1 MSGEGQTEARP
12 AKAVVENEPADDDAL
27 AIIAEEAD
35 VAEFGIAVSAQP
47 EIRPEDAD
55 AGNAAD
61 NAEDSGDVVPDERE
75 SGLFPEGSSFRYQYA
90 DGTFAV
96 DTWVVAD
103 DVRYYFGADGLAV
116 AGRQKIEDCWYFF
129 DDGCRMQTG
138 WVTWKNGTKSFFDW
152 DGRALTGWRSF
163 NGVKYYFD
171 PSTAMSLRWSQKL
184 DGSWYYF
191 DSDSKM
197 VKGWVTW
204 KNGTKSFFDWD
215 GRALTGWRSFNGVK
229 YYFDPSTA
237 MSLRWSQKL
246 DGSWY
251 YFDSDSKMVK
261 GWVTWKNGTK
271 SFFDWDG
278 RALTGWRSFNGVKYY
293 FDPSTAMS
301 LRWSQKLDGRWYYF
315 DSASRMT
322 RGIVTWKDG
331 TKSYYDSQGRETGDW
346 IQSDGAW
353 YYFDWS
359 DGKAVRWHQKIDG
372 HWYYFDSDYQMH
384 KGWLKWSGVQKWSYF
399 YSNGQQAFGTQ
410 IIGGYRYVFDSNG
423 ETSAKPVTLP
433 AGQLAMW
440 NKAQNYYSNT
450 NYIILVNSRTHKVGV
465 FRGSSY
471 NWEPVWYWDCTTG
484 APGSPTV
491 KGTFTVGSRGKSF
504 GSGYTCWYWTQFYG
518 NYLFHSVLY
527 QPGSMSRIQDGRLGI
542 SASHGCVRLD
552 IECARWIYNNIPRG
566 TRVVSY

>member
-1 MSGEGQTEARP
+1 MEKRERSIAAPLPRTGVSLLLAALLCLSVPAAAQAAEADGGEGAASQTPVVVEDAPTADVDGAAEDSVDGNGAQEVPEPPAADGDDGEVAPDADRP
-12 AKAVVENEPADDDAL
+12 AAEPEPTLPADVPTADAADDAGDADGTDGDADEPAPGLQPEGASFRYRYED
-27 AIIAEEAD
+27 
-35 VAEFGIAVSAQP
+35 GTYAVSAW
-47 EIRPEDAD
+47 
-55 AGNAAD
+55 
-61 NAEDSGDVVPDERE
+61 VTE
-75 SGLFPEGSSFRYQYA
+75 SGE
-90 DGTFAV
+90 
-96 DTWVVAD
+96 
-103 DVRYYFGADGLAV
+103 RYYFGDDGLAV
-116 AGRQKIEDCWYFF
+116 SGRQKIDGAWYWFG
-129 DDGCRMQTG
+129 DDCRMQTG
-138 WVTWKNGTKSFFDW
+138 WITWGNGTKSFFDW

-184 DGSWYYF
+184 GGSWYYF

-246 DGSWY
+246 G
-251 YFDSDSKMVK
+251 
-261 GWVTWKNGTK
+261 
-271 SFFDWDG
+271 
-278 RALTGWRSFNGVKYY
+278 
-293 FDPSTAMS
+293 
-301 LRWSQKLDGRWYYF
+301 GRWYYF
-315 DSASRMT
+315 NSSSQMVK
-322 RGIVTWKDG
+322 GIVTWKDG
-331 TKSYYDSQGRETGDW
+331 TKSYYDAQGRETGGW
-346 IQSDGAW
+346 VQSGGAW

-359 DGKAVRWHQKIDG
+359 DGKAVRWHQKIG
-372 HWYYFDSDYQMH
+372 SHWYYFDSDYQMH
-384 KGWLKWSGVQKWSYF
+384 TGWLKWSGVQKWSYF
-399 YSNGQQAFGTQ
+399 YESGRQAFGSQ
-410 IIGGYRYVFDSNG
+410 VIGGYRYTFDGNG
-423 ETSAKPVTLP
+423 ETSTKPVVLP

-440 NKAQNYYSNT
+440 SKAQNYYSNT
-450 NYIILVNSRTHKVGV
+450 NYIIMVNNSTHKVGV

-471 NWEPVWYWDCTTG
+471 NWEPVWYWNCTTG
-484 APGSPTV
+484 ASVSPTV
-491 KGTFTVGSRGKSF
+491 RGTYTVGSRGMSF

-527 QPGSMSRIQDGRLGI
+527 QPGSMTRIQDGRLGI

>member
-1 MSGEGQTEARP
+1 MKKREWGALSFRVRKGTSLFFAGLLCFAMPAMAHAVEMSGEGQTEARP

-75 SGLFPEGSSFRYQYA
+75 RGLFPEGSSFRYQYA

-129 DDGCRMQTG
+129 DDGCRMQT
-138 WVTWKNGTKSFFDW
+138 
-152 DGRALTGWRSF
+152 
-163 NGVKYYFD
+163 
-171 PSTAMSLRWSQKL
+171 
-184 DGSWYYF
+184 
-191 DSDSKM
+191 
-197 VKGWVTW
+197 GWVTW

>member
-1 MSGEGQTEARP
+1 MKKREWGALSFRVRKGTSLFFAGLLCFAMPAMAHAVEMSGEGQTEARP

-246 DGSWY
+246 DG
-251 YFDSDSKMVK
+251 
-261 GWVTWKNGTK
+261 
-271 SFFDWDG
+271 
-278 RALTGWRSFNGVKYY
+278 
-293 FDPSTAMS
+293 
-301 LRWSQKLDGRWYYF
+301 RWYYF

-331 TKSYYDSQGRETGDW
+331 TKSYYDSQGRETGGW

>member
-1 MSGEGQTEARP
+1 MKKREWGALSFRVRKGTSLFFAGLLCFAMPAMAHAVEMSGEGQTGARP

-246 DGSWY
+246 DG
-251 YFDSDSKMVK
+251 
-261 GWVTWKNGTK
+261 
-271 SFFDWDG
+271 
-278 RALTGWRSFNGVKYY
+278 
-293 FDPSTAMS
+293 
-301 LRWSQKLDGRWYYF
+301 RWYYF

-331 TKSYYDSQGRETGDW
+331 TKSYYDSQGRETGGW

-372 HWYYFDSDYQMH
+372 HWYYFESDYQMH

>member
-1 MSGEGQTEARP
+1 MKKRERGALSLWARKGTSLFLAGLLCFSTPAMAYAAEMNGEGQAGAQPAEA
-12 AKAVVENEPADDDAL
+12 VMEDEPADGDVL
-27 AIIAEEAD
+27 TIGTEEAD
-35 VAEFGIAVSAQP
+35 VAEFDGAVSAQP
-47 EIRPEDAD
+47 VIQPEDAD
-55 AGNAAD
+55 AENAAD
-61 NAEDSGDVVPDERE
+61 DAEDSGDVVPDERE
-75 SGLFPEGSSFRYQYA
+75 GGLLPEGSSFRYQYA
-90 DGTFAV
+90 DGSFAV
-96 DTWVVAD
+96 KDWAIVD
-103 DVRYYFGADGLAV
+103 DARYYFGSDGLAV
-116 AGRQKIEDCWYFF
+116 AGRQKIGDCWYFF
-129 DDGCRMQTG
+129 DDECRMQTG
-138 WVTWKNGTKSFFDW
+138 WVTWKDGTKSFFDW

-184 DGSWYYF
+184 G
-191 DSDSKM
+191 
-197 VKGWVTW
+197 
-204 KNGTKSFFDWD
+204 
-215 GRALTGWRSFNGVK
+215 
-229 YYFDPSTA
+229 
-237 MSLRWSQKL
+237 
-246 DGSWY
+246 GSWY

-322 RGIVTWKDG
+322 KGIVTWKDG
-331 TKSYYDSQGRETGDW
+331 TKSYYDSQGRETGGW

-353 YYFDWS
+353 YYFAWS

-372 HWYYFDSDYQMH
+372 HWYYFDSDCRMH
-384 KGWLKWSGVQKWSYF
+384 TGWLKWSGVQKWSYF

-410 IIGGYRYVFDSNG
+410 IIGGCRYVFDSNG
-423 ETSAKPVTLP
+423 ETSTKPVTLP

-471 NWEPVWYWDCTTG
+471 NWEPIWYWDCTTG

>member
-1 MSGEGQTEARP
+1 MKKREWGALSFRVRKGTSLFFAGLLCFAMPAMAHAVEMSGEGQTEARP

-129 DDGCRMQTG
+129 DDGCRMQT
-138 WVTWKNGTKSFFDW
+138 
-152 DGRALTGWRSF
+152 
-163 NGVKYYFD
+163 
-171 PSTAMSLRWSQKL
+171 
-184 DGSWYYF
+184 
-191 DSDSKM
+191 
-197 VKGWVTW
+197 GWVTW

>member
-1 MSGEGQTEARP
+1 MKKREWGALSFRVRKGTSLFFAGLLCFAMPAMAHAVEMSGEGQTEARP

-246 DGSWY
+246 DG
-251 YFDSDSKMVK
+251 
-261 GWVTWKNGTK
+261 
-271 SFFDWDG
+271 
-278 RALTGWRSFNGVKYY
+278 
-293 FDPSTAMS
+293 
-301 LRWSQKLDGRWYYF
+301 RWYYF

-331 TKSYYDSQGRETGDW
+331 TKSYYDSQGRETGGW

-527 QPGSMSRIQDGRLGI
+527 QPGSMSRIRDGRLGI

>member
-1 MSGEGQTEARP
+1 MEKRERGALSFRARRNAGLFLVGLLCLSMPAIAHAAEMEEGEEIGALLVE
-12 AKAVVENEPADDDAL
+12 AVVEDGLVNIDAPTGGTE
-27 AIIAEEAD
+27 AAD
-35 VAEFGIAVSAQP
+35 VVGPDNAASQLDVQP
-47 EIRPEDAD
+47 EGADVENGAANTEDEDDGD
-55 AGNAAD
+55 AAPG
-61 NAEDSGDVVPDERE
+61 ERE

-90 DGTFAV
+90 DGTFAI

-103 DVRYYFGADGLAV
+103 DVRYYFGSDGLAV
-116 AGRQKIEDCWYFF
+116 AGRQKIGDCWYFF

-138 WVTWKNGTKSFFDW
+138 WVTWKD
-152 DGRALTGWRSF
+152 
-163 NGVKYYFD
+163 
-171 PSTAMSLRWSQKL
+171 
-184 DGSWYYF
+184 
-191 DSDSKM
+191 
-197 VKGWVTW
+197 
-204 KNGTKSFFDWD
+204 
-215 GRALTGWRSFNGVK
+215 
-229 YYFDPSTA
+229 
-237 MSLRWSQKL
+237 
-246 DGSWY
+246 
-251 YFDSDSKMVK
+251 
-261 GWVTWKNGTK
+261 GTK

-331 TKSYYDSQGRETGDW
+331 TKSYYDSQGRETGGW
-346 IQSDGAW
+346 VQSDGAW

-384 KGWLKWSGVQKWSYF
+384 TGWLKWSGVQKWSYF
-399 YSNGQQAFGTQ
+399 YDNGQQAFGTQ
-410 IIGGYRYVFDSNG
+410 IIGGCRYVFDSNG
-423 ETSAKPVTLP
+423 ETSTKPVTLP

-527 QPGSMSRIQDGRLGI
+527 QPGSMSRIQDGRLSI

>member
-1 MSGEGQTEARP
+1 MKKRERGALSLWARKGTSLFLAGLLCFSMPAMAYAAEMNGEGQAGAQPAEA
-12 AKAVVENEPADDDAL
+12 VMEDEPADGDVL
-27 AIIAEEAD
+27 TIGTEEAD
-35 VAEFGIAVSAQP
+35 VAEFDGAVSAQP
-47 EIRPEDAD
+47 VIQPEDAD
-55 AGNAAD
+55 AENAAD
-61 NAEDSGDVVPDERE
+61 DAEDSGDVVPDERE
-75 SGLFPEGSSFRYQYA
+75 GGLLPEGSSFRYQYA
-90 DGTFAV
+90 DGSFAV
-96 DTWVVAD
+96 KDWAIVD
-103 DVRYYFGADGLAV
+103 DARYYFGSDGLAV
-116 AGRQKIEDCWYFF
+116 AGRQKIGDCWYYF
-129 DDGCRMQTG
+129 DDECRMQTG
-138 WVTWKNGTKSFFDW
+138 WVTWKDGTKSFFDW

-184 DGSWYYF
+184 G
-191 DSDSKM
+191 
-197 VKGWVTW
+197 
-204 KNGTKSFFDWD
+204 
-215 GRALTGWRSFNGVK
+215 
-229 YYFDPSTA
+229 
-237 MSLRWSQKL
+237 
-246 DGSWY
+246 GSWY

-322 RGIVTWKDG
+322 KGIVTWKDG
-331 TKSYYDSQGRETGDW
+331 TKSYYDSRGRETGGW
-346 IQSDGAW
+346 VQSDGAW

-384 KGWLKWSGVQKWSYF
+384 TGWLKWDGVQKWSYF

-423 ETSAKPVTLP
+423 ETSTKPVTLP

-484 APGSPTV
+484 APSSPTV

-527 QPGSMSRIQDGRLGI
+527 QPGSMSHIQDGRLGI

>member
-1 MSGEGQTEARP
+1 MKKRERGALSLWARKGTSLFLAGLLCFSMPAMAYAAEMNGEGQAGAQPAEA
-12 AKAVVENEPADDDAL
+12 VMEDEPADGDVL
-27 AIIAEEAD
+27 TIGTEEAD
-35 VAEFGIAVSAQP
+35 VAEFDGAVSAQP
-47 EIRPEDAD
+47 VIQPEDAD
-55 AGNAAD
+55 AENAAD
-61 NAEDSGDVVPDERE
+61 DAEDSGDVVPDERE
-75 SGLFPEGSSFRYQYA
+75 GGLLPEGSSFRYQYA
-90 DGTFAV
+90 DGSFAV
-96 DTWVVAD
+96 KDWAIVD
-103 DVRYYFGADGLAV
+103 DARYYFGSDGLAV
-116 AGRQKIEDCWYFF
+116 AGRQKIGDCWYYF
-129 DDGCRMQTG
+129 DDECRMQTG
-138 WVTWKNGTKSFFDW
+138 WVTWKDGTKSFFDW

-184 DGSWYYF
+184 G
-191 DSDSKM
+191 
-197 VKGWVTW
+197 
-204 KNGTKSFFDWD
+204 
-215 GRALTGWRSFNGVK
+215 
-229 YYFDPSTA
+229 
-237 MSLRWSQKL
+237 
-246 DGSWY
+246 GSWY

-322 RGIVTWKDG
+322 KGIVTWKDG
-331 TKSYYDSQGRETGDW
+331 TKSYYDSQGRETGGW

-353 YYFDWS
+353 YYFAWS

-372 HWYYFDSDYQMH
+372 HWYYFDSDCRMH
-384 KGWLKWSGVQKWSYF
+384 TGWLKWSGVQKWSYF

-410 IIGGYRYVFDSNG
+410 IIGGCRYVFDSNG
-423 ETSAKPVTLP
+423 ETSTKPVTLP

-471 NWEPVWYWDCTTG
+471 NWEPIWYWDCTTG

>member
-1 MSGEGQTEARP
+1 MKKREWGALSFRVRKGTSLFFAGLLCFAMPAMAHAVEMSGEGQTEARP

-116 AGRQKIEDCWYFF
+116 AGSQKIEDCWYFF
-129 DDGCRMQTG
+129 DDGCRMQT
-138 WVTWKNGTKSFFDW
+138 
-152 DGRALTGWRSF
+152 
-163 NGVKYYFD
+163 
-171 PSTAMSLRWSQKL
+171 
-184 DGSWYYF
+184 
-191 DSDSKM
+191 
-197 VKGWVTW
+197 GWVTW

-331 TKSYYDSQGRETGDW
+331 TKSYYDSQGRETGGW

>member
-1 MSGEGQTEARP
+1 MKKREWGALSFRVRKGTSLFFAGLLCFAMPAMAHAVEMSGEGQTEARP

-246 DGSWY
+246 DG
-251 YFDSDSKMVK
+251 
-261 GWVTWKNGTK
+261 
-271 SFFDWDG
+271 
-278 RALTGWRSFNGVKYY
+278 
-293 FDPSTAMS
+293 
-301 LRWSQKLDGRWYYF
+301 RWYYF

-331 TKSYYDSQGRETGDW
+331 TKSYYDSQGRETGGW

-465 FRGSSY
+465 FRGNSY

>member
-1 MSGEGQTEARP
+1 MKKRERGALSLWARKGTSLFLAGLLCFSMPAMAYAAEMNGEGQAGAQPAEA
-12 AKAVVENEPADDDAL
+12 VMEDEPADGDVL
-27 AIIAEEAD
+27 TIGTEEAD
-35 VAEFGIAVSAQP
+35 VAEFDGAVSAQP
-47 EIRPEDAD
+47 VIQPEDAD
-55 AGNAAD
+55 AENAAD
-61 NAEDSGDVVPDERE
+61 DAEDSGDVVPDERE
-75 SGLFPEGSSFRYQYA
+75 GGLLPEGSSFRYQYA
-90 DGTFAV
+90 DGSFAV
-96 DTWVVAD
+96 KDWAIVD
-103 DVRYYFGADGLAV
+103 DARYYFGSDGLAV
-116 AGRQKIEDCWYFF
+116 AGRQKIGDCWYYF
-129 DDGCRMQTG
+129 DDECRMQTG
-138 WVTWKNGTKSFFDW
+138 WVTWKDGTKSFFDW

-184 DGSWYYF
+184 G
-191 DSDSKM
+191 
-197 VKGWVTW
+197 
-204 KNGTKSFFDWD
+204 
-215 GRALTGWRSFNGVK
+215 
-229 YYFDPSTA
+229 
-237 MSLRWSQKL
+237 
-246 DGSWY
+246 GSWY

-322 RGIVTWKDG
+322 KGIVTWKDG
-331 TKSYYDSQGRETGDW
+331 TKSYYDSQGRETGGW

-353 YYFDWS
+353 YYFAWS

-372 HWYYFDSDYQMH
+372 HWYYFASDCRMH
-384 KGWLKWSGVQKWSYF
+384 TGWLKWSGVQKWSYF

-410 IIGGYRYVFDSNG
+410 IIGGCRYVFDSNG
-423 ETSAKPVTLP
+423 ETSTKPVTLP

-471 NWEPVWYWDCTTG
+471 NWEPIWYWDCTTG

>member
-1 MSGEGQTEARP
+1 MKKREWGALSFRVRKGTSIFFAGLLCFAMPAMAHAVEMSGEGQTEARP

-129 DDGCRMQTG
+129 DDGCRMQT
-138 WVTWKNGTKSFFDW
+138 
-152 DGRALTGWRSF
+152 
-163 NGVKYYFD
+163 
-171 PSTAMSLRWSQKL
+171 
-184 DGSWYYF
+184 
-191 DSDSKM
+191 
-197 VKGWVTW
+197 GWVTW

>member
-1 MSGEGQTEARP
+1 MKKREWGALSFRVRKGTSLFFAGLLCFAMPAMAHAVEMSGEGQTEARP

-246 DGSWY
+246 DG
-251 YFDSDSKMVK
+251 
-261 GWVTWKNGTK
+261 
-271 SFFDWDG
+271 
-278 RALTGWRSFNGVKYY
+278 
-293 FDPSTAMS
+293 
-301 LRWSQKLDGRWYYF
+301 RWYYF

-331 TKSYYDSQGRETGDW
+331 TKSYYDSQGRETGGW

-527 QPGSMSRIQDGRLGI
+527 QPGSMSHIQDGRLGI

>member
-1 MSGEGQTEARP
+1 MKKRERGALSLWARKGTSLFLAGLLCFSMPAMAYAAEMNGEGQAGAQPAEA
-12 AKAVVENEPADDDAL
+12 VMEDEPADGDVL
-27 AIIAEEAD
+27 TIGTEEAD
-35 VAEFGIAVSAQP
+35 VAEFDGAVSAQP
-47 EIRPEDAD
+47 VIQPEDAD
-55 AGNAAD
+55 AENAAD
-61 NAEDSGDVVPDERE
+61 DAEDSGDVVPDERE
-75 SGLFPEGSSFRYQYA
+75 GGLLPEGSSFRYQYA
-90 DGTFAV
+90 DGSFAV
-96 DTWVVAD
+96 KDWAIVD
-103 DVRYYFGADGLAV
+103 DARYYFGSDGLAV
-116 AGRQKIEDCWYFF
+116 AGRQKIGDCWYYF
-129 DDGCRMQTG
+129 DDECRMQTG
-138 WVTWKNGTKSFFDW
+138 WVTWKD
-152 DGRALTGWRSF
+152 
-163 NGVKYYFD
+163 
-171 PSTAMSLRWSQKL
+171 
-184 DGSWYYF
+184 
-191 DSDSKM
+191 
-197 VKGWVTW
+197 
-204 KNGTKSFFDWD
+204 
-215 GRALTGWRSFNGVK
+215 
-229 YYFDPSTA
+229 
-237 MSLRWSQKL
+237 
-246 DGSWY
+246 
-251 YFDSDSKMVK
+251 
-261 GWVTWKNGTK
+261 GTK

-322 RGIVTWKDG
+322 KGIVTWKDG
-331 TKSYYDSQGRETGDW
+331 TKSYYDSQGRETGGW

-353 YYFDWS
+353 YYFAWS

-372 HWYYFDSDYQMH
+372 HWYYFDSDCRMH
-384 KGWLKWSGVQKWSYF
+384 TGWLKWSGVQKWSYF

-410 IIGGYRYVFDSNG
+410 IIGGCRSVFYSNG
-423 ETSAKPVTLP
+423 ETSTKPVTLP

-471 NWEPVWYWDCTTG
+471 NWEPIWYWDCTTG

>member
-1 MSGEGQTEARP
+1 MEKRERGALSFRARRNAGLFLVGLLCLSMPAIAHAAEMEEGEEIGALLVE
-12 AKAVVENEPADDDAL
+12 AVVEDGLVNIDAPTGGTE
-27 AIIAEEAD
+27 AAD
-35 VAEFGIAVSAQP
+35 VVGPDNAASQLDVQP
-47 EIRPEDAD
+47 EGADVENGAANTEDEDDGD
-55 AGNAAD
+55 AAPG
-61 NAEDSGDVVPDERE
+61 ERE

-90 DGTFAV
+90 DGTFAI

-103 DVRYYFGADGLAV
+103 DVRYYFGSDGLAV
-116 AGRQKIEDCWYFF
+116 AGRQKIGDCWYFF

-138 WVTWKNGTKSFFDW
+138 WVTWKDGTKSFFDW

-171 PSTAMSLRWSQKL
+171 PSTATSLRWSQKL
-184 DGSWYYF
+184 G
-191 DSDSKM
+191 
-197 VKGWVTW
+197 
-204 KNGTKSFFDWD
+204 
-215 GRALTGWRSFNGVK
+215 
-229 YYFDPSTA
+229 
-237 MSLRWSQKL
+237 
-246 DGSWY
+246 GSWY

-331 TKSYYDSQGRETGDW
+331 TKSYYDSQGRETGGW
-346 IQSDGAW
+346 VQSDGAW

-384 KGWLKWSGVQKWSYF
+384 TGWLKWSGVQKWSYF
-399 YSNGQQAFGTQ
+399 YDNGQQAFGTQ
-410 IIGGYRYVFDSNG
+410 IIGGCRYVFDSNG
-423 ETSAKPVTLP
+423 ETSTKPVTLP

>member
-1 MSGEGQTEARP
+1 MEKRERGALSFRARRNAGLFLVGLLCLSMPAIAHAAEMEEGEEIGALLVE
-12 AKAVVENEPADDDAL
+12 AVVEDGLVNIDAPTGGTE
-27 AIIAEEAD
+27 AAD
-35 VAEFGIAVSAQP
+35 VVGPDNAASQLDVQP
-47 EIRPEDAD
+47 EGADVENGAANTEDEDDGD
-55 AGNAAD
+55 AAPG
-61 NAEDSGDVVPDERE
+61 ERE

-90 DGTFAV
+90 DGTFAI

-103 DVRYYFGADGLAV
+103 DVRYYFGSDGLAV
-116 AGRQKIEDCWYFF
+116 AGRQKIGDCWYFF

-138 WVTWKNGTKSFFDW
+138 WVTWKDGTKSFFAW

-171 PSTAMSLRWSQKL
+171 PSTATSLRWSQKL
-184 DGSWYYF
+184 G
-191 DSDSKM
+191 
-197 VKGWVTW
+197 
-204 KNGTKSFFDWD
+204 
-215 GRALTGWRSFNGVK
+215 
-229 YYFDPSTA
+229 
-237 MSLRWSQKL
+237 
-246 DGSWY
+246 GSWY

-331 TKSYYDSQGRETGDW
+331 TKSYYDSQGRETGGW
-346 IQSDGAW
+346 VQSDGAW
-353 YYFDWS
+353 YYFDWF

-384 KGWLKWSGVQKWSYF
+384 TGWLKWSGVQKWSYF
-399 YSNGQQAFGTQ
+399 YDNGQQAFGTQ
-410 IIGGYRYVFDSNG
+410 IIGGCRYVFDSNG
-423 ETSAKPVTLP
+423 ETSTKPVTLP

-471 NWEPVWYWDCTTG
+471 NWEPVWFWDCTTG

-527 QPGSMSRIQDGRLGI
+527 QPGSMSRIQDGRLSI

>member
-1 MSGEGQTEARP
+1 MEKRERGALSFRARRNAGLFLVGLLCLSMPAIAHAAEMEEGEEIGALLVE
-12 AKAVVENEPADDDAL
+12 AVVEDGLVNIDAPTGGTE
-27 AIIAEEAD
+27 AAD
-35 VAEFGIAVSAQP
+35 VVGPDNAASQLDVQP
-47 EIRPEDAD
+47 EGADVENGAANTEDEDDGD
-55 AGNAAD
+55 AAPG
-61 NAEDSGDVVPDERE
+61 ERE

-90 DGTFAV
+90 DGTFAI

-103 DVRYYFGADGLAV
+103 DVRYYFGSDGLAV
-116 AGRQKIEDCWYFF
+116 AGRQKIGDCWYFF

-138 WVTWKNGTKSFFDW
+138 WVTWKDGTKSFFDW

-184 DGSWYYF
+184 G
-191 DSDSKM
+191 
-197 VKGWVTW
+197 
-204 KNGTKSFFDWD
+204 
-215 GRALTGWRSFNGVK
+215 
-229 YYFDPSTA
+229 
-237 MSLRWSQKL
+237 
-246 DGSWY
+246 GSWY

-331 TKSYYDSQGRETGDW
+331 TKSYYDSQGRETGGW
-346 IQSDGAW
+346 VQSDGAW

-384 KGWLKWSGVQKWSYF
+384 TGWLKWSGVQKWSYF
-399 YSNGQQAFGTQ
+399 YDNGQQAFGTQ
-410 IIGGYRYVFDSNG
+410 IIGGCRYVFDSNG
-423 ETSAKPVTLP
+423 ETSTKPVTLP

>member
-1 MSGEGQTEARP
+1 MEKRERGALSFRARRNAGLFLVGLLCLSMPAIAHAAEMEEGEEIGALLVE
-12 AKAVVENEPADDDAL
+12 AVVEDGLVNIDAPTGGTE
-27 AIIAEEAD
+27 AAD
-35 VAEFGIAVSAQP
+35 VVGPDNAASQLDVQP
-47 EIRPEDAD
+47 EGADVENGAANTEDEDDGD
-55 AGNAAD
+55 AAPG
-61 NAEDSGDVVPDERE
+61 ERE

-90 DGTFAV
+90 DGTFAI

-103 DVRYYFGADGLAV
+103 DVRYYFGSDGLAV
-116 AGRQKIEDCWYFF
+116 AGRQKIGDCWYFF

-138 WVTWKNGTKSFFDW
+138 WVTWKDGTKSFFAW

-171 PSTAMSLRWSQKL
+171 PSTATSLRWSQKL
-184 DGSWYYF
+184 G
-191 DSDSKM
+191 
-197 VKGWVTW
+197 
-204 KNGTKSFFDWD
+204 
-215 GRALTGWRSFNGVK
+215 
-229 YYFDPSTA
+229 
-237 MSLRWSQKL
+237 
-246 DGSWY
+246 GSWY

-331 TKSYYDSQGRETGDW
+331 TKSYYDSQGRETGGW
-346 IQSDGAW
+346 VQSDGAW

-384 KGWLKWSGVQKWSYF
+384 TGWLKWSGVQKWSYF
-399 YSNGQQAFGTQ
+399 YDNGQQAFGTQ
-410 IIGGYRYVFDSNG
+410 IIGGCRYVFDSNG
-423 ETSAKPVTLP
+423 ETSTKPVTLP

>member
-1 MSGEGQTEARP
+1 MKKREWGALSFRVRKGTSLFFAGLLCFAMPAMAHAVEMSGEGQTEARP

-184 DGSWYYF
+184 DG
-191 DSDSKM
+191 
-197 VKGWVTW
+197 
-204 KNGTKSFFDWD
+204 
-215 GRALTGWRSFNGVK
+215 R
-229 YYFDPSTA
+229 
-237 MSLRWSQKL
+237 
-246 DGSWY
+246 WY

>member
-1 MSGEGQTEARP
+1 MEKRERGALSFRARRNAGLFLVGLLCLSMPAIAHAAEMEEGEEIGALLVE
-12 AKAVVENEPADDDAL
+12 AVVEDGLVNIDAPTGGTE
-27 AIIAEEAD
+27 AAD
-35 VAEFGIAVSAQP
+35 VVGPDNAASQLDVQP
-47 EIRPEDAD
+47 EGADVENGAANTEDEDDGD
-55 AGNAAD
+55 AAPG
-61 NAEDSGDVVPDERE
+61 ERE

-90 DGTFAV
+90 DGTFAI

-103 DVRYYFGADGLAV
+103 DVRYYFGSDGLAV
-116 AGRQKIEDCWYFF
+116 AGRQKIGDCWYFF

-138 WVTWKNGTKSFFDW
+138 WVTWKDGTKSFFAW

-171 PSTAMSLRWSQKL
+171 PSTATSLRWSQKL
-184 DGSWYYF
+184 GGSWYYF

-215 GRALTGWRSFNGVK
+215 GRALTGWRSFNGVE
-229 YYFDPSTA
+229 
-237 MSLRWSQKL
+237 
-246 DGSWY
+246 
-251 YFDSDSKMVK
+251 
-261 GWVTWKNGTK
+261 
-271 SFFDWDG
+271 
-278 RALTGWRSFNGVKYY
+278 YY

-331 TKSYYDSQGRETGDW
+331 TKSYYDSQGRETGGW
-346 IQSDGAW
+346 VQSDGAW

-384 KGWLKWSGVQKWSYF
+384 TGWLKWSGVQKWSYF
-399 YSNGQQAFGTQ
+399 YDNGQQAFGTQ
-410 IIGGYRYVFDSNG
+410 IIGGCRYVFDSNG
-423 ETSAKPVTLP
+423 ETSTKPVTLP

>member
-1 MSGEGQTEARP
+1 MKKRERGALSLWARKGTSLFLAGLLCFSMPAMAYAAEMNGEGQAGAQPAEA
-12 AKAVVENEPADDDAL
+12 VMEDEPADGDVL
-27 AIIAEEAD
+27 TIGTEEAD
-35 VAEFGIAVSAQP
+35 VAEFDGAVSAQP
-47 EIRPEDAD
+47 VIQPEDAD
-55 AGNAAD
+55 AENAAD
-61 NAEDSGDVVPDERE
+61 DAEDSGDVVPDERE
-75 SGLFPEGSSFRYQYA
+75 GGLLPEGSSFRYQYA
-90 DGTFAV
+90 DGSFAV
-96 DTWVVAD
+96 KDWAIVD
-103 DVRYYFGADGLAV
+103 DARYYFGSDGLAV
-116 AGRQKIEDCWYFF
+116 AGRQKIGDCWYFF
-129 DDGCRMQTG
+129 DDECRMQTG
-138 WVTWKNGTKSFFDW
+138 WVTWKDGTKSFFDW

-184 DGSWYYF
+184 G
-191 DSDSKM
+191 
-197 VKGWVTW
+197 
-204 KNGTKSFFDWD
+204 
-215 GRALTGWRSFNGVK
+215 
-229 YYFDPSTA
+229 
-237 MSLRWSQKL
+237 
-246 DGSWY
+246 GSWY

-322 RGIVTWKDG
+322 KGIVTWKDG
-331 TKSYYDSQGRETGDW
+331 TKSYYDSQGRETGGW

-353 YYFDWS
+353 YYFAWS

-372 HWYYFDSDYQMH
+372 HWYYFDSDCRMH
-384 KGWLKWSGVQKWSYF
+384 TGWLKWSGVQKWSYF

-410 IIGGYRYVFDSNG
+410 IIGGCRYVFDSNG
-423 ETSAKPVTLP
+423 ETSTKPVTLP

-471 NWEPVWYWDCTTG
+471 NWEPIWYWDCTTG

>member
-1 MSGEGQTEARP
+1 MEKRERSIAAPLPRTGVSLLLAALLCLSVPAAAQAAEADGGEGAASQAPVVVEDAPTADVDGAAEDSVDGNGAQEVPEPPAADGDDGEVAPDADRP
-12 AKAVVENEPADDDAL
+12 AAEPEPTLPADVPTADAADDTGDADGTDGDADEPAPGLQPEGASFRYRYED
-27 AIIAEEAD
+27 
-35 VAEFGIAVSAQP
+35 GTYAVSAW
-47 EIRPEDAD
+47 
-55 AGNAAD
+55 
-61 NAEDSGDVVPDERE
+61 VTE
-75 SGLFPEGSSFRYQYA
+75 SGE
-90 DGTFAV
+90 
-96 DTWVVAD
+96 
-103 DVRYYFGADGLAV
+103 RYYFGSDGLAV
-116 AGRQKIEDCWYFF
+116 SGRQKIDGAWYWFG
-129 DDGCRMQTG
+129 DDCRMQTG
-138 WVTWKNGTKSFFDW
+138 WITWGNGTKSFFDW

-184 DGSWYYF
+184 GGSWYYF

-246 DGSWY
+246 G
-251 YFDSDSKMVK
+251 
-261 GWVTWKNGTK
+261 
-271 SFFDWDG
+271 
-278 RALTGWRSFNGVKYY
+278 
-293 FDPSTAMS
+293 
-301 LRWSQKLDGRWYYF
+301 GRWYYF
-315 DSASRMT
+315 NSSSQMVK
-322 RGIVTWKDG
+322 GIVTWKDG
-331 TKSYYDSQGRETGDW
+331 TKSYYDAQGRETGGW
-346 IQSDGAW
+346 VQSGGAW

-359 DGKAVRWHQKIDG
+359 DGKAVRWHQKIG
-372 HWYYFDSDYQMH
+372 SHWYYFDSDYQMH
-384 KGWLKWSGVQKWSYF
+384 TGWLKWSGVQKWSYF
-399 YSNGQQAFGTQ
+399 YESGRQAFGSQ
-410 IIGGYRYVFDSNG
+410 VIGGYRYTFDGNG
-423 ETSAKPVTLP
+423 ETSTKPVVLP

-440 NKAQNYYSNT
+440 SKAQNYYSNT
-450 NYIILVNSRTHKVGV
+450 NYIIMVNNSTHKVGV

-471 NWEPVWYWDCTTG
+471 NWEPVWYWNCTTG
-484 APGSPTV
+484 ASVSPTV
-491 KGTFTVGSRGKSF
+491 RGTYTVGSRGMSF

-527 QPGSMSRIQDGRLGI
+527 QPGSMTRIQDGRLGI

>member
-1 MSGEGQTEARP
+1 MKKREWGALSFRVRKGTSLFFAGLLCFAMPAMAHAVEMSGEGQTEARP

-246 DGSWY
+246 DG
-251 YFDSDSKMVK
+251 
-261 GWVTWKNGTK
+261 
-271 SFFDWDG
+271 
-278 RALTGWRSFNGVKYY
+278 
-293 FDPSTAMS
+293 
-301 LRWSQKLDGRWYYF
+301 RWYYF

-331 TKSYYDSQGRETGDW
+331 TKSYYDSQGRETGGW

-353 YYFDWS
+353 YYFGWS

>member
-1 MSGEGQTEARP
+1 MKKREWGALSFRVRKGTSLFFAGLLCFAMPAMAHAVEMSGEGQTEARP

-116 AGRQKIEDCWYFF
+116 AGRQQIEDCWYFF
-129 DDGCRMQTG
+129 DDGCRMQT
-138 WVTWKNGTKSFFDW
+138 
-152 DGRALTGWRSF
+152 
-163 NGVKYYFD
+163 
-171 PSTAMSLRWSQKL
+171 
-184 DGSWYYF
+184 
-191 DSDSKM
+191 
-197 VKGWVTW
+197 GWVTW

>member
-1 MSGEGQTEARP
+1 MEKRERGALSFRARRNAGLFLVGLLCLSMPAIAHAAEMEEGEEIGALLVE
-12 AKAVVENEPADDDAL
+12 AVVEDGLVNIDAPTGGTE
-27 AIIAEEAD
+27 AAD
-35 VAEFGIAVSAQP
+35 VVGPDNAASQLDVQPEGADAWRMVLPTPKTKTMAMLLQVSA
-47 EIRPEDAD
+47 R
-55 AGNAAD
+55 
-61 NAEDSGDVVPDERE
+61 
-75 SGLFPEGSSFRYQYA
+75 
-90 DGTFAV
+90 AV
-96 DTWVVAD
+96 FSRKDLPSAINMPMELSPSTPRGVAD
-103 DVRYYFGADGLAV
+103 DVRYYFGSDGLAV
-116 AGRQKIEDCWYFF
+116 AGRQKIGDCWYFF

-171 PSTAMSLRWSQKL
+171 PSTATSLRWSQKL
-184 DGSWYYF
+184 G
-191 DSDSKM
+191 
-197 VKGWVTW
+197 
-204 KNGTKSFFDWD
+204 
-215 GRALTGWRSFNGVK
+215 
-229 YYFDPSTA
+229 
-237 MSLRWSQKL
+237 
-246 DGSWY
+246 GSWY

-331 TKSYYDSQGRETGDW
+331 TKSYYDSQGRETGGW
-346 IQSDGAW
+346 VQSDGAW

-384 KGWLKWSGVQKWSYF
+384 TGWLKWGAVQKWSYF
-399 YSNGQQAFGTQ
+399 YDNGQQAFGTQ
-410 IIGGYRYVFDSNG
+410 IIGGCRYVFDSNG
-423 ETSAKPVTLP
+423 ETSTKPVTLP

>member
-1 MSGEGQTEARP
+1 MEKRERGALSFRARRNAGLFLVGLLCLSMPAIAHAAEMEEGEEIGALLVE
-12 AKAVVENEPADDDAL
+12 AVVEDGLVNIDAPTGGTE
-27 AIIAEEAD
+27 AAD
-35 VAEFGIAVSAQP
+35 VVGPDNAASQLDVQP
-47 EIRPEDAD
+47 EGADVENGAANTEDEDDGD
-55 AGNAAD
+55 AAPG
-61 NAEDSGDVVPDERE
+61 ERE

-90 DGTFAV
+90 DGTFAI

-103 DVRYYFGADGLAV
+103 DVRYYFGSDGLAV
-116 AGRQKIEDCWYFF
+116 AGRQKIGDCWYFF

-138 WVTWKNGTKSFFDW
+138 WVTWKDGTKSFFAW

-171 PSTAMSLRWSQKL
+171 PSTATSLRWSQKL
-184 DGSWYYF
+184 GGSWYYF

-237 MSLRWSQKL
+237 
-246 DGSWY
+246 
-251 YFDSDSKMVK
+251 
-261 GWVTWKNGTK
+261 T
-271 SFFDWDG
+271 
-278 RALTGWRSFNGVKYY
+278 
-293 FDPSTAMS
+293 S

-331 TKSYYDSQGRETGDW
+331 TKSYYDSQGRETGGW
-346 IQSDGAW
+346 VQSDGAW

-384 KGWLKWSGVQKWSYF
+384 TGWLKWSGVQKWSYF
-399 YSNGQQAFGTQ
+399 YDNGQQAFGTQ
-410 IIGGYRYVFDSNG
+410 IIGGCRYVFDSNG
-423 ETSAKPVTLP
+423 ETSTKPVTLP